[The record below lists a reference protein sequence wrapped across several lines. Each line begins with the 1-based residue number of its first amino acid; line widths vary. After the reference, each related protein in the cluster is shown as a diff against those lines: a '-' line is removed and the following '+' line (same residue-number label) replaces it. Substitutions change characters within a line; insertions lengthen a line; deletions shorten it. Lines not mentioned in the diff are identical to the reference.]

1 MIIVNVVIVIHILLC
16 IGLALSVLLQ
26 AGKGG
31 GLSGAFGG
39 AGTQT
44 ILGQRGAATF
54 LSKLTR
60 WMAISYMV
68 ISLLLAFLYSS
79 PKREEAALPSGGTEQ
94 TQKAPEAA
102 PIVNEGSAPAT
113 SGEQPAPETK

>member
-1 MIIVNVVIVIHILLC
+1 LIIVIVIHILLC
-16 IGLALSVLLQ
+16 FGLAVTVLLQ

-60 WMAISYMV
+60 WLAISYMV
-68 ISLLLAFLYSS
+68 LSMALAFLYSS
-79 PKREEAALPSGGTEQ
+79 PKLEETGQTGAGTEE
-94 TQKAPEAA
+94 TEKPPEAKPMA
-102 PIVNEGSAPAT
+102 TEEPAADI
-113 SGEQPAPETK
+113 GGQQPTPETK

>member
-1 MIIVNVVIVIHILLC
+1 MIVVIIIHVLLC
-16 IGLALSVLLQ
+16 IGLAITVLLQ

-39 AGTQT
+39 AGSQT

-60 WMAISYMV
+60 WLAIGYM
-68 ISLLLAFLYSS
+68 ILSLSLAFLYAS
-79 PKREEAALPSGGTEQ
+79 PTQRGAAEPTPVEGEAEEPT
-94 TQKAPEAA
+94 EAA
-102 PIVNEGSAPAT
+102 PIVTDEPAVET
-113 SGEQPAPETK
+113 GGDGQPVPEAE

>member
-1 MIIVNVVIVIHILLC
+1 MVIVLIIHILLC
-16 IGLALSVLLQ
+16 IGLAITVLLQ

-44 ILGQRGAATF
+44 VLGQRGAATF

-60 WMAISYMV
+60 WLAISYMV
-68 ISLLLAFLYSS
+68 VSMALAFLYSS
-79 PKREEAALPSGGTEQ
+79 PKREEAGQTGAGTEQ
-94 TQKAPEAA
+94 TEKPPEAK
-102 PIVNEGSAPAT
+102 PMAT
-113 SGEQPAPETK
+113 EETAADTGGGEQPASDTQ

>member
-1 MIIVNVVIVIHILLC
+1 MLVIIIIHVLLC
-16 IGLALSVLLQ
+16 IGLSLTVLLQ

-39 AGTQT
+39 AGAQT

-60 WMAISYMV
+60 WLAIGYMV
-68 ISLLLAFLYSS
+68 LSLTLAFLYSS
-79 PKREEAALPSGGTEQ
+79 PAKKEHVEEATPAEGEGGGT
-94 TQKAPEAA
+94 TEAA
-102 PIVNEGSAPAT
+102 PIVTDEPLEESPT
-113 SGEQPAPETK
+113 PESD

>member
-1 MIIVNVVIVIHILLC
+1 MIIVLVIHILLC
-16 IGLALSVLLQ
+16 VGLSVTVLLQ

-60 WMAISYMV
+60 WLAISYMV
-68 ISLLLAFLYSS
+68 LSMVLAFLYST
-79 PKREEAALPSGGTEQ
+79 PKPEEDAQPGAGTEE
-94 TQKAPEAA
+94 TEKPPEAKPMA
-102 PIVNEGSAPAT
+102 TEEPAAET
-113 SGEQPAPETK
+113 GGGEQPTPGTQ

>member
-1 MIIVNVVIVIHILLC
+1 VIVVIIIHILLC
-16 IGLALSVLLQ
+16 VGLAITVLLQ

-60 WMAISYMV
+60 WLAISYMV
-68 ISLLLAFLYSS
+68 LSMVLAFLYSS
-79 PKREEAALPSGGTEQ
+79 PKREEAGHPGAGTEETEQ
-94 TQKAPEAA
+94 APEAKPVTTEEAA
-102 PIVNEGSAPAT
+102 PQTGG
-113 SGEQPAPETK
+113 GEQPAPEAQ

>member
-1 MIIVNVVIVIHILLC
+1 MIIVLIIHILLC
-16 IGLALSVLLQ
+16 IGLAVTVLLQ

-60 WMAISYMV
+60 WLAISYMV
-68 ISLLLAFLYSS
+68 VSMALAFLYSS
-79 PKREEAALPSGGTEQ
+79 PKREEAAQPSGTEQ
-94 TQKAPEAA
+94 TEKPPEAKPMA
-102 PIVNEGSAPAT
+102 TEESAAET
-113 SGEQPAPETK
+113 GGGEQPAPETQ

>member
-1 MIIVNVVIVIHILLC
+1 MIIALIIHILLC
-16 IGLALSVLLQ
+16 IGLAVTVLLQ

-60 WMAISYMV
+60 WLAISYMIV
-68 ISLLLAFLYSS
+68 SMILAFLYSS
-79 PKREEAALPSGGTEQ
+79 PKREEAGHPGAGTEE
-94 TQKAPEAA
+94 TEKPPEAKPMA
-102 PIVNEGSAPAT
+102 TEEPAAET
-113 SGEQPAPETK
+113 GGGEQPAPETQ

>member
-1 MIIVNVVIVIHILLC
+1 LIIALIIHILLC
-16 IGLALSVLLQ
+16 IGLAVTVLLQ

-60 WMAISYMV
+60 WLAISYIIVSM
-68 ISLLLAFLYSS
+68 ILAFLYSS
-79 PKREEAALPSGGTEQ
+79 PKREEAGHPGAGTEE
-94 TQKAPEAA
+94 TEKPPEAKPMA
-102 PIVNEGSAPAT
+102 TEEPAAET
-113 SGEQPAPETK
+113 GGGEQPAPETQ

>member
-1 MIIVNVVIVIHILLC
+1 LLIIIIIHVLLC
-16 IGLALSVLLQ
+16 IGLALTVLLQ

-39 AGTQT
+39 AGAQT

-60 WMAISYMV
+60 WLAISYMV
-68 ISLLLAFLYSS
+68 LSLSLAFLYAS
-79 PKREEAALPSGGTEQ
+79 PTRRGTAEPTPVEGETEEPT
-94 TQKAPEAA
+94 EAA
-102 PIVNEGSAPAT
+102 PIVTEEPSAET
-113 SGEQPAPETK
+113 DGDGQPAPETE